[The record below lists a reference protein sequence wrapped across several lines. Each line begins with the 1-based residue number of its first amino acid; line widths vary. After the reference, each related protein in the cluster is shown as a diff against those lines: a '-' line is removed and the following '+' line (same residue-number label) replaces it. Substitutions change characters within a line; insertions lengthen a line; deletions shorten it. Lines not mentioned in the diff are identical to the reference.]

1 MTKTTFCYYKNIL
14 YYKKINM
21 FSTNYFVVGVAET
34 GGLLIVA
41 DLFPPGNDVIANF
54 IMTNNGS

>member
-1 MTKTTFCYYKNIL
+1 
-14 YYKKINM
+14 M
-21 FSTNYFVVGVAET
+21 FSTNDYFVVGVAET

-41 DLFPPGNDVIANF
+41 ALFPPGNDVIAVF